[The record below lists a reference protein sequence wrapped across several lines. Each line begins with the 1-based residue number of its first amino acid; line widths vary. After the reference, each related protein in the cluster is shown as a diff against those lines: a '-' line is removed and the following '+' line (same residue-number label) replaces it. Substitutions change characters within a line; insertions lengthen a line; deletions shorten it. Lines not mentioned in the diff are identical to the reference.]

1 MRFAALRG
9 IYSAIS
15 VLVLTTENPGSGCR
29 VKIIES
35 YTSQFLTRHFLLVI
49 SCTRDRILYRK

>member
-15 VLVLTTENPGSGCR
+15 VLVLTTENPGSGW